1 MTEVQTKAEIVA
13 MFDQPDYQYAWTEI
27 CAEYLQM
34 ALDEKKA
41 GNGCP
46 QEERPSLVNVSSES
60 MDIIM
65 AIHNKV
71 FKYAETNDVHAE

>member
-1 MTEVQTKAEIVA
+1 

-34 ALDEKKA
+34 ALEEKKA
-41 GNGCP
+41 GNGRP
-46 QEERPSLVNVSSES
+46 QPEKEKALPVNDES
-60 MDIIM
+60 MDILM

>member
-1 MTEVQTKAEIVA
+1 
-13 MFDQPDYQYAWTEI
+13 
-27 CAEYLQM
+27 M
-34 ALDEKKA
+34 ALEEKKA

-46 QEERPSLVNVSSES
+46 QPEEERPSLVNVSSES
-60 MDIIM
+60 MDILM